1 MSNIF
6 RSVKID
12 LDEERIRMM
21 NSLSL
26 AHVGDGVFEL
36 FVRTQLNDGR
46 ANAHKLHL
54 LSSRVVKA
62 SSQAKYLSKIESI
75 LNDEEL
81 GVVNR
86 AKNSKLHTIP
96 KNATLKDYRYAT
108 AFEALFGYLYLMG
121 RDDRL
126 MEIYNY
132 IGIGDKDEG

>member
-1 MSNIF
+1 
-6 RSVKID
+6 
-12 LDEERIRMM
+12 M

-46 ANAHKLHL
+46 TNAHKLHL